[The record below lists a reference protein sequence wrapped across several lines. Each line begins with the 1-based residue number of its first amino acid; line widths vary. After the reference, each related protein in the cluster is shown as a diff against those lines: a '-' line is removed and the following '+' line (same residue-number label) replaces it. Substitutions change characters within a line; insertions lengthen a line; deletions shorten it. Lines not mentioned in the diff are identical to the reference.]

1 MKIMVARELINHMI
15 PPLKKSDL
23 ATKATAWMEELR
35 INQLPVIENSTYC
48 GLISEELILE
58 DNDNSKKVSEY
69 NLQGKSCVVNENQ
82 HFFDV
87 LKIVSDHGVQ
97 LVAVLDENE
106 TFLGVISIKDTVTA
120 FAQSAAVQSPGG
132 ILILSLKQIDYSL
145 AEISRF
151 VESNDAKILSSIVN
165 NDIFDPNMIKLTL
178 KINKTDLSSI
188 IATFE
193 RFGYKIIAKF
203 EDSKMESSDKERLDI
218 LFRYLDI

>member
-1 MKIMVARELINHMI
+1 MI
-15 PPLKKSDL
+15 PPLKRGDL
-23 ATKATAWMEELR
+23 ASKATAWMEKLR
-35 INQLPVIENSTYC
+35 INQLPVIENGVYC

-58 DNDNSKKVSEY
+58 DNDNSKAVAEY
-69 NLQGKSCVVNENQ
+69 DLQGKSCVVYENQ
-82 HFFDV
+82 HFYDV

-97 LVAVLDENE
+97 LVAVLDSNE

-120 FAQSAAVQSPGG
+120 FAQSAAVQNPGG
-132 ILILSLKQIDYSL
+132 IIILSLKHIDYSL
-145 AEISRF
+145 SEISRL

-165 NDIFDPNMIKLTL
+165 NDIFDANMIKLTL

-193 RFGYKIIAKF
+193 RFEYKIIAKF

-218 LFRYLDI
+218 LFKYLDM